1 MEYAPRCQPHRSNR
15 FPGRSLLLQ
24 VAARLQHSLRTR
36 WLFQTSIRCEMA
48 TANVTRFTR
57 QLLKRNRKEPP
68 SLVLHLYPTHF
79 RFEQQ
84 HGNFNYDSPMKCFL
98 EAIREQKIPT
108 DLLDVLD
115 QANVRFYEGCLIV
128 EVHDHR
134 SLPPPV
140 TLASALASTST
151 SSTSTARYPRQQ
163 LSFALANM
171 RDQPNMAK
179 AEVYRIVLSQNPA
192 TLWTD
197 LAIQNERWIEK
208 EVAELQGDGPNDT
221 DDIVRPPGW
230 TEEETV
236 ELESIILLRTMAP
249 LCLSPSIQATRVSNT
264 MLRATTLRP
273 PKRKRFCHTE
283 DADEE
288 GGESEKR
295 EREEREKLM
304 KIGDEGISRA
314 RGTAFA
320 RLAFIQA
327 YRERQA
333 NPPTIAPPAPPA
345 APAANSSVTSIRL
358 TVNNPATGS
367 RAVVPST
374 SHDDTR
380 KRTKKKKISTGAATE
395 SDGTPGPPTTKRIK
409 KSTHVI
415 SAADAADESFDKE
428 RAAAERKRVAG
439 QKKRAELKAS
449 KEKKKKGDYMGPSSS
464 KYSWAS

>member
-1 MEYAPRCQPHRSNR
+1 
-15 FPGRSLLLQ
+15 
-24 VAARLQHSLRTR
+24 
-36 WLFQTSIRCEMA
+36 
-48 TANVTRFTR
+48 
-57 QLLKRNRKEPP
+57 
-68 SLVLHLYPTHF
+68 
-79 RFEQQ
+79 
-84 HGNFNYDSPMKCFL
+84 MKCFL

-115 QANVRFYEGCLIV
+115 QANVRFYEGASSLATAISLAELALDSYAGCLIV

-236 ELESIILLRTMAP
+236 ELESIILVSCFPTARGPILIVLLPASDNGPSMP
-249 LCLSPSIQATRVSNT
+249 LAIDSGHPSIQYDAASDDV
-264 MLRATTLRP
+264 TTAETKEILSHRGCG
-273 PKRKRFCHTE
+273 R
-283 DADEE
+283 
-288 GGESEKR
+288 GGWR
-295 EREEREKLM
+295 EREARTRREGEVDEDWRRGNQPSK
-304 KIGDEGISRA
+304 GDSVRFANPRISLCQLIIPVCR
-314 RGTAFA
+314 FA